1 MTLTAR
7 SDFFSKITMLQKRSI
22 ALKSIFGYPLAPLP
36 MSLVE
41 TDGTMNKKLSQF
53 FYINQRKILLNL

>member
-7 SDFFSKITMLQKRSI
+7 SDLFSKITMLQKRSI
-22 ALKSIFGYPLAPLP
+22 ALKSIFGYPLTPLP

-41 TDGTMNKKLSQF
+41 ADGTLNKKQSQF
-53 FYINQRKILLNL
+53 FNINQRKMLLNL